1 MTDRRRIRL
10 DGMPESI
17 VIGPSLLGGHTVSL
31 AMLIAGFISNLPEAL
46 AATTVLSS
54 IFKTSTQN
62 AKGWLHR
69 APLLLIFHMP
79 ESVNIRLY
87 PPGMP
92 LSRPCLPLSQSRRS
106 SPGEAGIPLVAAFMP
121 TDSGMTNHQS
131 TFWSIFQTYIWQ
143 TCGR

>member
-62 AKGWLHR
+62 AKGWAQRSPFL
-69 APLLLIFHMP
+69 F
-79 ESVNIRLY
+79 
-87 PPGMP
+87 
-92 LSRPCLPLSQSRRS
+92 LSK
-106 SPGEAGIPLVAAFMP
+106 I
-121 TDSGMTNHQS
+121 
-131 TFWSIFQTYIWQ
+131 Y
-143 TCGR
+143 